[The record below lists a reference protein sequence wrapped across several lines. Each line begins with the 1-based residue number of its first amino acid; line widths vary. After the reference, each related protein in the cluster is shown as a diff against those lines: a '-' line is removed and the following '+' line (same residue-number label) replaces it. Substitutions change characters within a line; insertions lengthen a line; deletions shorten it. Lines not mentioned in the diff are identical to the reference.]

1 MMFAQSTPF
10 GSAHRFIVTLAGFGC
25 ALTGLILA
33 CVVLGRG
40 STADPGVLGLIGAS
54 LLIAASG
61 FLASALICA
70 GRHRI
75 MLAQERESA
84 GSASSQNQWLGQLKG
99 VDPRSLPSE
108 SVEASERLVRVSG
121 WPQIVLIASLA
132 LMSAAFVLLAWPK
145 QPLRGDSETFLLWSG
160 MVFAAAFPFL
170 VLERLYAN
178 TTAAA
183 LPEAGALALLLRV
196 PMLALVGSGISI
208 AAAAVGFVWS
218 LRIEQTIGVVIL
230 VIAAELLGR
239 AVAAAYLPAP
249 GVEAVR
255 AIADSSCAGWIRFQ
269 LPSLGRINAAA
280 QSQFGI
286 DLSRSWALVF
296 VRRAALPVAAGLAVA
311 GWLLTAVTTLATDER
326 GIYERMGAPIEVLRP
341 GLHVRL
347 PWPFGSV
354 RRLEYGVIHEMAI
367 VPSQHD
373 GDEAREN
380 AEVEPPAKAEADPP
394 STADRLWDTP
404 HPSEMTYLIASA
416 DNGKQGFQVV
426 DIDIRLIYRI
436 GLLDTAALNAAYQ
449 IEAPETLVRAAASRL
464 LARYFATHT
473 LVGVFRE
480 NRAMVADDIRSALQQ
495 QLDDVSSGIE
505 MLQVVIEAIHPPPG
519 AAYAYHS
526 VQAAEINA
534 RTAIAKEKGNAVRVA
549 KLASQEA
556 VNAIDRAQA
565 TVAENVEA
573 AKRDA
578 EFFHADVRAEQASRH
593 SFLFERWLERLSH
606 GLKKTQMVILDHRL
620 TGLDA
625 PTIDLRPFAPPTTK
639 PRDQEQGGPR

>member
-1 MMFAQSTPF
+1 
-10 GSAHRFIVTLAGFGC
+10 
-25 ALTGLILA
+25 
-33 CVVLGRG
+33 
-40 STADPGVLGLIGAS
+40 
-54 LLIAASG
+54 
-61 FLASALICA
+61 
-70 GRHRI
+70 
-75 MLAQERESA
+75 ML
-84 GSASSQNQWLGQLKG
+84 ASSQIQI
-99 VDPRSLPSE
+99 R
-108 SVEASERLVRVSG
+108 VR
-121 WPQIVLIASLA
+121 Q
-132 LMSAAFVLLAWPK
+132 AA
-145 QPLRGDSETFLLWSG
+145 
-160 MVFAAAFPFL
+160 
-170 VLERLYAN
+170 
-178 TTAAA
+178 
-183 LPEAGALALLLRV
+183 
-196 PMLALVGSGISI
+196 
-208 AAAAVGFVWS
+208 
-218 LRIEQTIGVVIL
+218 
-230 VIAAELLGR
+230 
-239 AVAAAYLPAP
+239 
-249 GVEAVR
+249 
-255 AIADSSCAGWIRFQ
+255 
-269 LPSLGRINAAA
+269 
-280 QSQFGI
+280 
-286 DLSRSWALVF
+286 
-296 VRRAALPVAAGLAVA
+296 
-311 GWLLTAVTTLATDER
+311 
-326 GIYERMGAPIEVLRP
+326 
-341 GLHVRL
+341 
-347 PWPFGSV
+347 
-354 RRLEYGVIHEMAI
+354 
-367 VPSQHD
+367 SQHD

-534 RTAIAKEKGNAVRVA
+534 RTAIAKEQGNAVRVA

-578 EFFHADVRAEQASRH
+578 EFFHADARAEQASRH

-606 GLKKTQMVILDHRL
+606 GLKKNADGDSRPPSNRPGRPNHRS
-620 TGLDA
+620 A
-625 PTIDLRPFAPPTTK
+625 PFRALHDQTT
-639 PRDQEQGGPR
+639 